1 MESLAPLLGVL
12 ALGSGPARGH
22 DQGDRLATLMSEFF
36 EAIWNDEGIGDGGDL
51 QEALQAYVAV
61 KPDDSD
67 WIAACATQEIPPR
80 IERFAS
86 FDAYLDNEDALEVI
100 PVTPQMIVV
109 AIEQLPV

>member
-1 MESLAPLLGVL
+1 
-12 ALGSGPARGH
+12 
-22 DQGDRLATLMSEFF
+22 MSEFF
-36 EAIWNDEGIGDGGDL
+36 EAIWHGEGIGDGGDL

-61 KPDDSD
+61 KPDDND
-67 WIAACATQEIPPR
+67 WIAACAAEAADPR

-86 FDAYLDNEDALEVI
+86 FEAYLDNEDALETI

>member
-1 MESLAPLLGVL
+1 
-12 ALGSGPARGH
+12 
-22 DQGDRLATLMSEFF
+22 MSEFF

-61 KPDDSD
+61 KPDDND
-67 WIAACATQEIPPR
+67 WIAACASQEVPPR

-86 FDAYLDNEDALEVI
+86 SFDAYLDNDDALEVI